1 MVPEDVE
8 DLTQAELSELANS
21 VGMDDQLQQLSKEEI
36 SEGRQEMV
44 IDIEASPPHELADIV
59 AGSRTPET
67 MSYGSGEA
75 SGVASPNRH
84 GGERCWAS
92 LFDHDCLRLSEGGGE
107 KLIDKF
113 CSVCRATGVRVA
125 AKRVRALSPE
135 QYERFANSRK
145 EGFWTE
151 GSSGTP
157 RFRVVNHTKECQGSW
172 LVLFEKEPVG
182 VPVNW
187 APMPPEW
194 LESPEHMR
202 LWLSKST
209 MVPRQPRQKLKRKGS
224 SAGAHAPVP
233 PPLRPLSAPPPMSS
247 PLGPQPHHEPHLTPL
262 LDELLLGNSAHG
274 VQEVEADFVRQYRA
288 AHDAV
293 RGLIEAR
300 LARTELPLATEQREA
315 LLEQLHLSSAHT
327 LLMSP
332 APRPASP
339 GRPLLR
345 PASPGRP
352 PPRAAPRAGS
362 RPAPGRPVGIPLA
375 SF

>member
-209 MVPRQPRQKLKRKGS
+209 MVPRQPRQKLKRKFPS
-224 SAGAHAPVP
+224 SSVSSHDHLPVP
-233 PPLRPLSAPPPMSS
+233 PPLRPLSGQPLMTQPLMITLLPMEQ
-247 PLGPQPHHEPHLTPL
+247 QPHEQPHLTPL
-262 LDELLLGNSAHG
+262 LDELLLGDARSSQRGDGARDIG
-274 VQEVEADFVRQYRA
+274 PDAFVRQYRA
-288 AHDAV
+288 AHDV
-293 RGLIEAR
+293 MRGLIEAR
-300 LARTELPLATEQREA
+300 LARVDLPLAR
-315 LLEQLHLSSAHT
+315 EQLAALT
-327 LLMSP
+327 V
-332 APRPASP
+332 ASKYM
-339 GRPLLR
+339 
-345 PASPGRP
+345 
-352 PPRAAPRAGS
+352 
-362 RPAPGRPVGIPLA
+362 
-375 SF
+375 